1 MNIALRT
8 CTNLQNILTLRSP
21 IRTLNANAARSQL
34 SVEKTETTS
43 SAFAIPALF
52 VRRNYFKIL
61 AISAL
66 VLVPCFWHRHIA
78 AGDLASHMYNA
89 WLTQLSERGQVT
101 GLWLHLPWDN
111 VLFDFLVSSLGKL
124 LSLQLTEKIA
134 VSVCVLIFFWGA
146 FALVA
151 ASSKKAPWFLVPL
164 FAMFAYG
171 YTFQMGFF
179 NYYLSLGLSSFGIA
193 LFWRGEKR
201 ERLIPLVLAP
211 LIVLAHPL
219 GLAWMAGAI
228 VYIAVAE
235 VIPTRYQP
243 VLLLIAALA
252 LVLIHVDFWW
262 RYEIMAQ
269 SQRFYF
275 FNGADQLLLFGPRYD
290 IPRIGLICFVV
301 AVLAIDIYR
310 KIRKRE
316 DLRPYAIPA
325 QVYIVLIL
333 AAWLLPDAIRFRPGN
348 SAILALLTERL
359 TSVSA
364 VVFCCVLGILRPRWW
379 HLLVF
384 AAIAA
389 VFFTF
394 VYQDTKIANNMEL
407 QAEQLE
413 RTAPRN
419 SRILATIKPLD
430 GSRILI
436 QHIADR
442 ACIDYCFSYGNYE
455 PSSEF
460 RVRAVPGNP
469 YVMSDYDQ
477 VVDMED
483 GTYEVQPED
492 LPAYQ
497 LYQCSPSGTD
507 LCIRPLA
514 AGEENDRLGVHPD
527 D

>member
-1 MNIALRT
+1 
-8 CTNLQNILTLRSP
+8 
-21 IRTLNANAARSQL
+21 
-34 SVEKTETTS
+34 
-43 SAFAIPALF
+43 

-66 VLVPCFWHRHIA
+66 VLLPCFWHRHIA

-89 WLTQLSERGQVT
+89 WLAQLIERGQVT
-101 GLWLHLPWDN
+101 GLWLDSRWNN
-111 VLFDFLVSSLGKL
+111 VLFDLLMSGLGKFF
-124 LSLQLTEKIA
+124 SLQATEKLA
-134 VSVCVLIFFWGA
+134 VSVCVLIFFWGT

-151 ASSKKAPWFLVPL
+151 AVGKRVPWFLVPL
-164 FAMFAYG
+164 FAMIAYG

-179 NYYLSLGLSSFGIA
+179 NYYLSLGLSFFGIA
-193 LFWRGEKR
+193 LFWQGKKR
-201 ERLIPLVLAP
+201 ERFIPLALAP

-228 VYIAVAE
+228 AYIAFAQA
-235 VIPTRYQP
+235 IPARYQP
-243 VLLLIAALA
+243 VLLLLAASA
-252 LVLIHVDFWW
+252 LVLIHFEFWR

-269 SQRFYF
+269 PQQFYF
-275 FNGADQLLLFGPRYD
+275 FNGSDQLSLFGPRYD
-290 IPRIGLICFVV
+290 IPRIALICF
-301 AVLAIDIYR
+301 AIAALGIDNYGR
-310 KIRKRE
+310 IRKRQ
-316 DLRPYAIPA
+316 DWRPYAIPT
-325 QVYIVLIL
+325 QLYVVLIL

-364 VVFCCVLGILRPRWW
+364 VVFCCVLGIMRPRWW
-379 HLLVF
+379 CLLGF

-389 VFFTF
+389 IFFTF

-407 QAEQLE
+407 QAERLE
-413 RTAPRN
+413 RTVPRN
-419 SRILATIKPLD
+419 SRILATIKPLE

-442 ACIDYCFSYGNYE
+442 ACIGYCFSYGNYE

-460 RVRAVPGNP
+460 RVRAMPGNP
-469 YVMSDYDQ
+469 YVMSDYDL

-497 LYQCSPSGTD
+497 LYQCSDDGTK